1 MPEPSSPTTND
12 QPPPIASPLGRF
24 ATMLALFSLPLS
36 LFGIGGILGL
46 IAIGIASRTEVRN
59 ANQRQAFAT
68 VIIGF
73 VSVLLGGLVASS
85 WLVGPGRYE
94 VPPVIGTIQ
103 TGRVTTL
110 ASGPFELASG
120 DDRITLVDVWA
131 TWCPPCIASIP
142 MLEAIHREFGDE
154 VRVIGLSGESERTV
168 RGWLERRRAE
178 VRAGTLEPSALP
190 TYPIAAGI
198 QPLPDLVRATQA
210 YPTMYVLG
218 PEGSVR
224 QRLVGMHDL
233 PTVLAAIRASTFD
246 APNTVPTASEGP
258 SKPPRQ

>member
-1 MPEPSSPTTND
+1 MPDPVSPIATD
-12 QPPPIASPLGRF
+12 SRGPIASPTGRF
-24 ATMLALFSLPLS
+24 AAVLALFSLPLS
-36 LFGIGGILGL
+36 LFYGIGGILGL
-46 IAIGIASRTEVRN
+46 IAIAIASRAHVRK
-59 ANQRQAFAT
+59 ANEKQAFAT

-94 VPPVIGTIQ
+94 SSSVIGTTQ
-103 TGRVTTL
+103 NNRVTTL
-110 ASGPFELASG
+110 DGETFDLAGG
-120 DDRITLVDVWA
+120 DERLTLVDVWA

-142 MLEAIHREFGDE
+142 MLEAIHRDLGDE
-154 VRVIGLSGESERTV
+154 VRVIGLTSESERTV
-168 RGWLERRRAE
+168 RGWLDRRRAE

-218 PEGSVR
+218 PDGRVR
-224 QRLVGMHDL
+224 QRLVGLHDL
-233 PTVLAAIRASTFD
+233 PTVLAAIRASRF
-246 APNTVPTASEGP
+246 APADTVPIGPEGP
-258 SKPPRQ
+258 TDQPR